1 MKLKLY
7 QEKNIQ
13 KLVDGVLEQLDIDG
27 MRRKIIFQAPTGA
40 GKTVMVTEALFA
52 EVTQF
57 LVRL

>member
-1 MKLKLY
+1 MKLKQY

-40 GKTVMVTEALFA
+40 GKTVMMTEAL
-52 EVTQF
+52 
-57 LVRL
+57 